1 MTTTTT
7 TLLVLLATGPL
18 GFGSVLAGALDP
30 PGPPAPTMVTVQQI
44 YDKLGAPGAVA
55 KTGQTACS
63 DVNGNLQS
71 CAGTGQDGEFQTG
84 VSVSPRFVDNANGTV
99 KDDLTGLI
107 WLKNTNCFG
116 LVDWTSAL
124 NDSNTLASGACG
136 LTDGSVVGAW
146 RLPNLKEL
154 LSLVDYG
161 YFNPALP
168 AGHPFSGVTANGEF
182 WSSTSDSGNSGG
194 TTLRTLQLSSGTIGS
209 GNKLLLH
216 TRRVWPVR
224 DGQ

>member
-1 MTTTTT
+1 MKTAITKRIV
-7 TLLVLLATGPL
+7 LLVTSLFV
-18 GFGSVLAGALDP
+18 FGSVPAGDLDP
-30 PGPPAPTMVTVQQI
+30 PGPPAPTMVTLQQI
-44 YDKLGAPGAVA
+44 FDKLGAPAAVA

-71 CAGTGQDGEFQTG
+71 CAGTGQDGEFQKG

-99 KDDLTGLI
+99 KDNLTGLI
-107 WLKNTNCFG
+107 WLKNTSCFG
-116 LVDWTSAL
+116 LVNWTTGL

-136 LTDGSVVGAW
+136 LTDGSVAGAW

-161 YFNPALP
+161 HFNPALP

>member
-1 MTTTTT
+1 
-7 TLLVLLATGPL
+7 
-18 GFGSVLAGALDP
+18 
-30 PGPPAPTMVTVQQI
+30 
-44 YDKLGAPGAVA
+44 
-55 KTGQTACS
+55 
-63 DVNGNLQS
+63 
-71 CAGTGQDGEFQTG
+71 
-84 VSVSPRFVDNANGTV
+84 
-99 KDDLTGLI
+99 
-107 WLKNTNCFG
+107 
-116 LVDWTSAL
+116 
-124 NDSNTLASGACG
+124 
-136 LTDGSVVGAW
+136 
-146 RLPNLKEL
+146 LPNLKEL

-161 YFNPALP
+161 HFNPALP